1 MSAALEQQYRRALRW
16 YPKNWRRR
24 NEDAVVGTLLDA
36 AEEAGRLVPA
46 RGELADLRIHGLLSR
61 FGFVG
66 RILPPAIRDRVSA
79 IALGTGAAISL
90 WGIAYSVTN
99 ANATGALYRYL
110 GIGSRVTFGP
120 FTSLDVIL
128 YSVWIAAFVASLVG
142 APRLTRILLV
152 TTIPAAIVSAVL
164 SVQFGMVIY
173 PSLTFVLLLEAFALL
188 GVLGKPR
195 MKLRWR
201 LWVAISAAVAT
212 GFVAYVLLA
221 SHVGLPNVTSNYI
234 FELQFL
240 FGWQPFVGWICAG
253 APVIAIVCLAL
264 RRWAWGAVVT
274 ISFLP
279 WLALYVYEM
288 AARGSISDFLL
299 LALVAVAVALASIT
313 TVISLA
319 TLGLRLTVTRSR

>member
-1 MSAALEQQYRRALRW
+1 
-16 YPKNWRRR
+16 
-24 NEDAVVGTLLDA
+24 
-36 AEEAGRLVPA
+36 
-46 RGELADLRIHGLLSR
+46 
-61 FGFVG
+61 
-66 RILPPAIRDRVSA
+66 
-79 IALGTGAAISL
+79 
-90 WGIAYSVTN
+90 VTN
-99 ANATGALYRYL
+99 ANATGTLYRYL

-120 FTSLDVIL
+120 FASLDVIL
-128 YSVWIAAFVASLVG
+128 YSVWIAAFVAALVG

-164 SVQFGMVIY
+164 SVRFGMVVY

-188 GVLGKPR
+188 GILGKPR
-195 MKLRWR
+195 TKLRWR
-201 LWVAISAAVAT
+201 LWVTISAAVAT
-212 GFVAYVLLA
+212 GFLACVLLA

-279 WLALYVYEM
+279 WLALYGYEM
-288 AARGSISDFLL
+288 AAHGSIGDLLL
-299 LALVAVAVALASIT
+299 LALVAVVLASIT

-319 TLGLRLTVTRSR
+319 TLGLRLTVTRTR